1 MAYYYYSSRVFVAE
15 GEGWDGMGYD
25 AGTGWD
31 WDMGDW
37 KNEGFWM
44 TLREAGRVQTEQ
56 QRQAHAFT

>member
-1 MAYYYYSSRVFVAE
+1 MAYYYYSSRVFVSE
-15 GEGWDGMGYD
+15 GEGWDGMG
-25 AGTGWD
+25 WD
-31 WDMGDW
+31 MMQGLGGMMGDW